1 MCMISW
7 LLLNNNAKNLK
18 TKTLLLLSP
27 HDVVFSSS
35 LWDFK
40 FKWSVCFYNENFLKL
55 YVWSVMEIARRRRAT
70 PPRLFF
76 FPSKRKIQLM
86 NGTFFWQSSHTNF
99 FSRLFM
105 ESFFKDPALLL
116 LHCSAI
122 IISNVRLS
130 SKTFFLLTALRS
142 PFSLFSMYLLI
153 LYLRPFSHWETNVF
167 LFVPCRH
174 VVDFLLSGSLRTVY
188 DYPSKSFTIFQWD
201 FYGRFYTVCLQG
213 NDAGNLWKT
222 RHFCQGHLLIIPG
235 FTFRSTVAVKSFE
248 DVKKFR
254 FATFVLM

>member
-18 TKTLLLLSP
+18 TKTRLLLSP
-27 HDVVFSSS
+27 HDVVSSSS

-55 YVWSVMEIARRRRAT
+55 YVWSVMEIARRRHRA

-130 SKTFFLLTALRS
+130 SKTFFSYRITLSVFAFLNVSTN
-142 PFSLFSMYLLI
+142 PLF
-153 LYLRPFSHWETNVF
+153 T
-167 LFVPCRH
+167 
-174 VVDFLLSGSLRTVY
+174 
-188 DYPSKSFTIFQWD
+188 SF
-201 FYGRFYTVCLQG
+201 
-213 NDAGNLWKT
+213 
-222 RHFCQGHLLIIPG
+222 
-235 FTFRSTVAVKSFE
+235 
-248 DVKKFR
+248 
-254 FATFVLM
+254 